1 MRPIDGIHHI
11 TLITGDARANVDFYV
26 RVLGLRLVKKTVNQD
41 DPTVYHLYYS
51 DERGSPGADITFFE
65 YPGASRGRGGAG
77 MISSIIHRLASEA
90 ALDFWHRR
98 LSDEGVAVSR
108 ESGRLTFE
116 DPEGMRHEL
125 GVFDRP
131 DEPLIALSTEVPAEF
146 ALQGFEGVR
155 ALVAD
160 ADRSEQLLRDV
171 LGFEDLTDHEWEARG
186 EHRGGRILFET
197 TAERGI
203 PGAGT
208 VHHIAWA
215 VYRAEQEEWR
225 ERVIAAGRRPTPI
238 IDRFYFES
246 VYFREPSGILYE
258 LATYDGA
265 GFAVDE
271 PAETMG
277 ETLALPPAFE
287 SIRSQVEPILTPV
300 PDVRQWRPA
309 PTRTTAEPAPTRTTA
324 EPAPTRTTAEPAPTR
339 TTAQPA
345 PDRTTAQPAPTRTTA
360 QPAPDR
366 TTATPTSSGADS

>member
-26 RVLGLRLVKKTVNQD
+26 RVLGLRMVKKTVNQD
-41 DPTVYHLYYS
+41 DPSVYHLYYS
-51 DERGSPGADITFFE
+51 DEQGSPGADITFFE
-65 YPGASRGRGGAG
+65 YPGAQPGRAGAG
-77 MISSIIHRLASEA
+77 MIYSIIHRVASA
-90 ALDFWHRR
+90 DALEFWHRR
-98 LSDEGVAVSR
+98 LSEEGIEATR
-108 ESGRLTFE
+108 EPGQLTFQ
-116 DPEGMRHEL
+116 DPEGMQHEL

-131 DEPLIALSTEVPAEF
+131 DAPLVALSSEVPAEY

-160 ADRSEQLLRDV
+160 PEKSERLLRDV
-171 LGFEDLTDHEWEARG
+171 LNFKQLSNHDWEARG
-186 EHRGGRILFET
+186 EHRGGRILFE
-197 TAERGI
+197 ASDGRGI

-225 ERVIAAGRRPTPI
+225 ERVIAAGRHPTPI

-287 SIRSQVEPILTPV
+287 SLRSQVEPALTPL
-300 PDVRQWRPA
+300 PDVRPWRPA
-309 PTRTTAEPAPTRTTA
+309 RALTPPRTETAGTPATA
-324 EPAPTRTTAEPAPTR
+324 PAGTPATANAGTPA
-339 TTAQPA
+339 TANAGTGAIASAGTGATAA
-345 PDRTTAQPAPTRTTA
+345 PPER
-360 QPAPDR
+360 
-366 TTATPTSSGADS
+366 